1 VARVYRA
8 GGSIARVLDRLDAPW
23 REVLVLGWEAYEAG
37 TIPVGAVVVDDA
49 GGVVSRGRNRIF
61 EGSLD
66 GQLAGSRLAH
76 AEVSALAA
84 LPADLVCERATLY
97 TLLEPCHMCLGA
109 AHAVRM
115 GTVRYAAADPWGGA
129 SGRLVPSEDHHVHP
143 LVVVGP
149 VEEPW
154 ARLGELLLV
163 AHVFWRVPNGNVASF
178 YRRTRPD
185 VIEAAR
191 ALPLP
196 GAGATLEDALRAL

>member
-1 VARVYRA
+1 
-8 GGSIARVLDRLDAPW
+8 VLDSVSEPW

-37 TIPVGAVVVDDA
+37 TIPVGAVVVDEA
-49 GGVVSRGRNRIF
+49 GVVVSRGRNRIF
-61 EGSLD
+61 DDPLA
-66 GQLAGSRLAH
+66 GQLAGSRLGH
-76 AEVSALAA
+76 AEVNALAA
-84 LPADLVCERATLY
+84 LPADLTCESATLY

-109 AHAVRM
+109 AQAVRI

-129 SGRLVPSEDHHVHP
+129 DGRLVPSEDHLVHP

-149 VEEPW
+149 LEDRW

>member
-1 VARVYRA
+1 
-8 GGSIARVLDRLDAPW
+8 VLDRLDAPW
-23 REVLVLGWEAYEAG
+23 GEVLLLGWEAYNAG
-37 TIPVGAVVVDDA
+37 TIPVGAVVVDEA
-49 GGVVSRGRNRIF
+49 GVVVGRGRNRIF
-61 EGSLD
+61 EDPLD

-84 LPADLVCERATLY
+84 LPADLICERAALY

-109 AHAVRM
+109 AHAVRI

-129 SGRLVPSEDHHVHP
+129 AGRLVPSEDHLVHP

-149 VEEPW
+149 LEDGW

-185 VIEAAR
+185 VVEAAA